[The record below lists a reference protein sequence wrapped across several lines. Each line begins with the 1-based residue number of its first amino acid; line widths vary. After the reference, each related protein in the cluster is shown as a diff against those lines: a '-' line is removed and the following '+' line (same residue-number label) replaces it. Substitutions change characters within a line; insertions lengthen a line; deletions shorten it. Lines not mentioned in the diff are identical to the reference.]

1 MRTKPWRRLRDLARG
16 IYPPLL
22 ADKGLVV
29 ALESQARKATVPVRV
44 QAEGV
49 ERYAQD
55 VEATVYFC
63 VLEALQNVQKYA
75 RATEVAVR
83 LHSEDGRLIFEVT
96 DDGAGF
102 DVTSVRKGAGL
113 TNMSDR
119 VDALDGSIEVVAH
132 PGAGTCVRGALPARV
147 RVAAGS

>member
-1 MRTKPWRRLRDLARG
+1 
-16 IYPPLL
+16 LL

-29 ALESQARKATVPVRV
+29 ALESQARKATLPVRV
-44 QAEGV
+44 QAKGV
-49 ERYAQD
+49 QRYAQD

-75 RATEVAVR
+75 GVR
-83 LHSEDGRLIFEVT
+83 LHEGEGTLAFEVQ

-102 DVTSVRKGAGL
+102 DAATVRKGAGL

-119 VDALDGSIEVVAH
+119 LDAVGGSLEVTSQ
-132 PGAGTCVRGALPARV
+132 PGAGISVRGALPERP
-147 RVAAGS
+147 RVAATV